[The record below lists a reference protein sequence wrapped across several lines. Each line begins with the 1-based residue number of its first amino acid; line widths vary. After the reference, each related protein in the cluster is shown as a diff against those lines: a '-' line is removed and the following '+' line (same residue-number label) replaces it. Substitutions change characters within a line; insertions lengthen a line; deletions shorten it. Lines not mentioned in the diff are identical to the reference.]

1 MVAMKT
7 TPETCARKRIYQ
19 SDAAAKAAI
28 ERASRTNAPALAY
41 YRCPVCRH
49 FHLTS
54 NRGR

>member
-7 TPETCARKRIYQ
+7 TPETCARKHIYQ

-28 ERASRTNAPALAY
+28 ERASRGNAPALSY

-54 NRGR
+54 KGAR